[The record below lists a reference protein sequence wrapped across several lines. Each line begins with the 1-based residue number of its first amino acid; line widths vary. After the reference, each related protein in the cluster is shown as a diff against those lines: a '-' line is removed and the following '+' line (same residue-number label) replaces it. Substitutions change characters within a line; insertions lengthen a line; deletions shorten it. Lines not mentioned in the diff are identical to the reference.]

1 MISVDELVTIQ
12 RKYQLSG
19 ADVKHDTQL
28 LIAAIE
34 TYRSQLAVQWML
46 DDLEIE
52 IKPLGVAAFRYHNP
66 KLSTAIIESYI
77 DQPIAIIFKKGDD
90 VKITPLL
97 LPVWRNVQINLPIKS
112 ITKAIDVLDVMLE
125 TTKAWL
131 RRASV
136 KATPCLLVT
145 EIVNV
150 FEEHRDYWFNRGCR
164 LHAVIG
170 SKTPKRMYLERATV
184 AGYIQRRWWFEV
196 TTKAGKTLA
205 RIGPIRFDQGVHQH
219 RTFQTAAGLD
229 TFLCTLR
236 DMV

>member
-19 ADVKHDTQL
+19 ADAKHDAQL
-28 LIAAIE
+28 LIAAVE
-34 TYRSQLAVQWML
+34 AYRSQLAVQWML

-125 TTKAWL
+125 TTNAWL
-131 RRASV
+131 RRASI
-136 KATPCLLVT
+136 KKTPCLLIT
-145 EIVNV
+145 V
-150 FEEHRDYWFNRGCR
+150 FF
-164 LHAVIG
+164 
-170 SKTPKRMYLERATV
+170 K
-184 AGYIQRRWWFEV
+184 YINN
-196 TTKAGKTLA
+196 
-205 RIGPIRFDQGVHQH
+205 
-219 RTFQTAAGLD
+219 
-229 TFLCTLR
+229 LR
-236 DMV
+236 DQQTRRCLD